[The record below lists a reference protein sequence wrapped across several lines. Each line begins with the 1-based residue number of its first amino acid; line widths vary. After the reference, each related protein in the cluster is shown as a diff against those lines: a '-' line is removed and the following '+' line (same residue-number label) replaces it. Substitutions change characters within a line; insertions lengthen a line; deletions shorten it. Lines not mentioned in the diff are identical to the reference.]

1 MKSLKAI
8 CATVTIALA
17 LGVPAYAGDVQTPG
31 KPLPVPGA
39 VKTTNIT
46 PETTGLSSQSETD
59 AGIAELVHLL
69 WALASL
75 Y

>member
-31 KPLPVPGA
+31 KPLPVSDP
-39 VKTTNIT
+39 VKTTNTT
-46 PETTGLSSQSETD
+46 PETTGLSSQSEIE
-59 AGIAELVHLL
+59 AGITVLDIL